1 MSGPVALA
9 LRLLL
14 TLALYAFLG
23 WTLWTIAQ
31 DLRRTGDRLST
42 RRIPPIRV
50 DFLDGSRG
58 TISRTFDHAEIT
70 VGRDPHCEVS
80 LDDETVSAR
89 HARLKFH
96 HEQWWIEDLR
106 STNGTSLNQNKLRI
120 PTVLT
125 SGDEIRCGEALVRI
139 GMESELSSY

>member
-1 MSGPVALA
+1 MSGAGGLG

-58 TISRTFDHAEIT
+58 TISRTFDQAEIT
-70 VGRDPHCEVS
+70 VGRDPHCEGS

-96 HEQWWIEDLR
+96 HEKWWTEHPR
-106 STNGTSLNQNKLRI
+106 STNGTSLNPDKQRT
-120 PTVLT
+120 PP
-125 SGDEIRCGEALVRI
+125 S
-139 GMESELSSY
+139 